1 MLTKNSKKILIIK
14 HGSLGDIVFSLHAMC
29 SIRNHFINS
38 ELHLLT
44 ESSFVNFIQKSKYF
58 NKILVDN
65 RNGLLKTIKIIR
77 YLLKEN
83 FDLVI
88 DLQNSKRSNLY
99 NFFLKY
105 FGKAII
111 NGNRNHS
118 DYKYNIKP
126 KGEESPKNGL
136 INQIKLLGIKP
147 IEDNFKWLLSDINI
161 HKIENSVLVIP
172 SASKSGMH
180 KKWPVNKYIK
190 LCKKIEEL
198 GYSICLVGS
207 ENDRATTSKI
217 AKSCKNTIDLTS
229 KSPPDVIYSAALKCK
244 LIITNDTGPGHI
256 AALSKNSII
265 WIAQKNITSKVNIE
279 NNKHNEL
286 ILSEKIE
293 QISVDNVFQKIKKI
307 LIKY

>member
-1 MLTKNSKKILIIK
+1 MSPTGIPWDCNLPINLSKVPRALVPGLNFAAETKNGGTPKGISGILAAKAFSKASKI
-14 HGSLGDIVFSLHAMC
+14 SL
-29 SIRNHFINS
+29 
-38 ELHLLT
+38 
-44 ESSFVNFIQKSKYF
+44 Q
-58 NKILVDN
+58 
-65 RNGLLKTIKIIR
+65 
-77 YLLKEN
+77 
-83 FDLVI
+83 
-88 DLQNSKRSNLY
+88 
-99 NFFLKY
+99 FLASC
-105 FGKAII
+105 KAII

-172 SASKSGMH
+172 STSKSGMH

-207 ENDRATTSKI
+207 ENDREITSKI

-229 KSPPDVIYSAALKCK
+229 KSPPDVIYSVALKCK

-307 LIKY
+307 LI